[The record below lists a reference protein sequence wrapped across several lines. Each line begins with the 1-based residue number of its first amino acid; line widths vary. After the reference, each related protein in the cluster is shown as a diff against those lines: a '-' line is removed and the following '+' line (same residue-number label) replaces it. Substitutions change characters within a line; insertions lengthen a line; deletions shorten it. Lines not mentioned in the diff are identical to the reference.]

1 LAGIVSVVD
10 LRSDTVTT
18 PTPEMRRAMA
28 DAEVGDDLYGEDPTV
43 NRLESLAASLLGK
56 DAALYV
62 PSGTMANQLA
72 MHELGRPG
80 TEVLCPDR
88 SHVYRHEAA
97 AAPGNSALQLH
108 PLWDLP
114 DGVRTAIEGVDHHLP
129 TPSMLVIENTYMAL
143 SGAPIDADEM
153 KTLCEIA
160 GEGGLPVH
168 VDGARIWN
176 AAIAL
181 GVAPSE
187 LVAPADTVMFC
198 LSKGLSAPVGSLLC
212 GPADVIARARVQRSR
227 WGGGM
232 RQAGVIA
239 AAGIVALETMVDR
252 LADDHERAARLAAAL
267 AERWPGS
274 VDPSAVRT
282 NIVCADLPKLPEP
295 FVDALGALGIRA
307 GTIDPRTVRFVTHK
321 DIDDDALAT
330 TIVAFDR
337 IAAA

>member
-1 LAGIVSVVD
+1 VNTVD
-10 LRSDTVTT
+10 LRSDTVTM

-56 DAALYV
+56 EAALYV

-88 SHVYRHEAA
+88 SHVYRYEAA
-97 AAPGNSALQLH
+97 AAPGNSGLQLH
-108 PLWDLP
+108 PLWDMP
-114 DGVRTAIEGVDHHLP
+114 DGVRTAIAGVHHHLP
-129 TPSMLVIENTYMAL
+129 TPSMVVIENTYMAL
-143 SGAPIDADEM
+143 SGAPMDADEM

-160 GEGGLPVH
+160 HEAELLVH

-212 GPADVIARARVQRSR
+212 GPADVVARARVQRSR

-232 RQAGVIA
+232 RQAGIIA
-239 AAGIVALETMVDR
+239 AAGIVGLETMVDR
-252 LADDHERAARLAAAL
+252 LAEDHERARRLAVAL

-274 VDPSAVRT
+274 VDPRAIRT
-282 NIVCADLPKLPEP
+282 NIVCADLPKLPEL
-295 FVDALGALGIRA
+295 FVASLAALGVRV

-321 DIDDDALAT
+321 DLDDDAVAT
-330 TIVAFDR
+330 TIEAFDR
-337 IAAA
+337 IATR